1 MRFSLLCVLL
11 GTLAL
16 SAPGQVI
23 YQTSF
28 DDPGGWTLPPKS
40 FPTDPHWAVD
50 DRPGKAPFGAYLSPP
65 YSLNYNNDVDYNG
78 TAIPAKVATSPLIDL
93 SASTGIPLLSFW
105 CNNLSCEGTCSIHER
120 LRLYVTDPS
129 GSVNLTSL
137 CLSWAGYYA
146 PVVCIKNGGWHPHYV
161 VLDPAWGV
169 VRLAFEARHD
179 GIANSCAGWFIDDL
193 SVVEYPAPVV
203 FCTAK
208 VNSQGCTP
216 QIATSGT
223 PSQSSGP
230 PLVISVTQ
238 VINNKAGI
246 FFYGYGGPAA
256 IPFQGGTL
264 CSAPPRRRT
273 PQQSSGGNPPPN
285 DCSGKYSFDFR
296 SWVTGGAD
304 PGLVPGI
311 QIVGQ
316 FWYRDAG
323 ASFST
328 GLSDAVDFVLLP

>member
-1 MRFSLLCVLL
+1 MRLALLCFSL
-11 GTLAL
+11 GMLAPPT
-16 SAPGQVI
+16 PGQTI

-28 DDPGGWTLPPKS
+28 DDQGGWTMPPQNG
-40 FPTDPHWAVD
+40 PGDPYWAVD
-50 DRPGKAPFGAYLSPP
+50 DRPSQAPYGAFLSPP
-65 YSLNYNNDVDYNG
+65 FSLNYNNNVNYNG
-78 TAIPAKVATSPLIDL
+78 QAIPGETATSPPIDL
-93 SASTGIPLLSFW
+93 SVASGLPLLSFW
-105 CNNLSCEGTCSIHER
+105 CNNLSCEGTCNFHER
-120 LRLYVTDPS
+120 FRVYVRALS
-129 GSVNLTSL
+129 GTTLTSL

-146 PVVCIKNGGWHPHYV
+146 PVVCIKNGGWHPHYL
-161 VLDPAWGV
+161 VLDRTWGPV
-169 VRLAFEARHD
+169 HIEFEVRHD
-179 GIANSCAGWFIDDL
+179 GILTSCEGWFVDDL
-193 SVVEYPAPVV
+193 SVVDYPTPTV

-216 QIATSGT
+216 QIATAGT
-223 PSQSSGP
+223 PSLSFGP

-238 VINNKAGI
+238 VINNKTGI

-273 PQQSSGGNPPPN
+273 PQQLSGGNPPPN

-296 SWVTGGAD
+296 SWALGGSD
-304 PGLVPGI
+304 PGLVPGTSL
-311 QIVGQ
+311 VGQ

-323 ASFST
+323 APFDT